1 MSLDL
6 LEIYNE
12 LKPALDLLD
21 EKIDSLDGGTTQI
34 RSKIINEKITETTDN
49 WTVVANSII
58 GQLADAPKEVQVGF
72 FFGLVRQLDKA
83 YAEEAKKFVDEL
95 VEASPK
101 PVPMITPDELPAI
114 MEKRKEVVSQI
125 SAVMAMAE
133 TFGSDDFNKME
144 KPRRRGGAPK
154 GKRGPRAISF
164 FSWTIDDKEFESLK
178 DVIEVVPQYD
188 KVAEI
193 RKAITAAG
201 FNLTTPP
208 AEIRFTLPDG
218 RTLVGLNG
226 QTETPNADDDE
237 VDDEAD
243 DSEEVSA

>member
-6 LEIYNE
+6 LQIYNE
-12 LKPALDLLD
+12 LKPAVDLID

-49 WTVVANSII
+49 WTVVADSII

-101 PVPMITPDELPAI
+101 PTPMITADELPAL

-125 SAVMAMAE
+125 NAVMAMAE
-133 TFGSDDFNKME
+133 TFGSDDFEKME

-164 FSWTIDDKEFESLK
+164 FSWTIDNKEFDSLK
-178 DVIEVVPQYD
+178 DVIEVVPQYE
-188 KVAEI
+188 KVADI
-193 RKAITAAG
+193 RKALIGAG

-208 AEIRFTLPDG
+208 AEINFTLPDG

-226 QTETPNADDDE
+226 QTEVPNADDTEDAEDE
-237 VDDEAD
+237 
-243 DSEEVSA
+243 DSEDNSE